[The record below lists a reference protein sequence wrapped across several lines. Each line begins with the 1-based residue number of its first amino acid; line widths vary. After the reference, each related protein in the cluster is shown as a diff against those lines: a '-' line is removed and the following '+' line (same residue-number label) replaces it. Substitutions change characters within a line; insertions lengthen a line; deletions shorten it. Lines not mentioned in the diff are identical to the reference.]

1 MHSNAKWAAARAAK
15 KAHAAKDDNVLVVAP
30 AKSARKKAS
39 SAAAAAGSSS
49 STKDARKA
57 PAAAAAATTV
67 PPPAQCIEG
76 AGAGGDE
83 PAGKRPRLAQPR
95 AIDCYGDL
103 PWNTYCAGN
112 VYGNC
117 YGKYLLT
124 LSSPHLV
131 KVNFATTQHP
141 PHRRSTR

>member
-15 KAHAAKDDNVLVVAP
+15 KAHAAKDDDVLVIAP
-30 AKSARKKAS
+30 AKSVTKISA
-39 SAAAAAGSSS
+39 SAAAAASSSS
-49 STKDARKA
+49 STKAARKA
-57 PAAAAAATTV
+57 PAAAATTV
-67 PPPAQCIEG
+67 PPPAQSIEG

-141 PHRRSTR
+141 PYRRSTR